1 MRTSRKHMR
10 FLPSQ
15 THQQHKQ
22 DLTVFLL
29 FPLSLS
35 LNPLLHSPAA
45 AALAIHQTQRKISS
59 IAELASTELSFLYT
73 LSSTKRPTP
82 PLVQRLSIVFERRS
96 LHPEASPTRSQ
107 TAILHKRITDPSH
120 NSEPPYRLLPHLV
133 QSPCRSLD
141 AAPPSRS
148 SNAPHAEV
156 KSGQPPLRNKTAQ
169 LANNLTS
176 LISGRS

>member
-1 MRTSRKHMR
+1 MRTSRKHMH

-22 DLTVFLL
+22 DLTVSLL
-29 FPLSLS
+29 FPSSLS
-35 LNPLLHSPAA
+35 LIPLLHSLAA

-59 IAELASTELSFLYT
+59 IVKLASTKLSFLYT

-82 PLVQRLSIVFERRS
+82 PEQRLSIVSERRS
-96 LHPEASPTRSQ
+96 LHPEASPTHSQ

-133 QSPCRSLD
+133 QSSCRSLD
-141 AAPPSRS
+141 PTPPYRS

-169 LANNLTS
+169 LTNSLTS